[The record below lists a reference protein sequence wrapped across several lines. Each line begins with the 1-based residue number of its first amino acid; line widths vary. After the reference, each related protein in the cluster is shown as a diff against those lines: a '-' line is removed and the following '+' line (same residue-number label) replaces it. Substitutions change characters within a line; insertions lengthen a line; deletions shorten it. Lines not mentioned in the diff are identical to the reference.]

1 MRPLKINNFLYARS
15 ELTQFLEE
23 QRDSAVRRGESDP
36 AFGAEFKYSAHTGEL
51 VVGTVYLRIYNSNP
65 TFPLEDPKSF
75 VVDLLQFLQVSFENF
90 SNYIWIEDIIYL
102 IFSFIY
108 CSKL

>member
-1 MRPLKINNFLYARS
+1 M
-15 ELTQFLEE
+15 TQFLEE

-75 VVDLLQFLQVSFENF
+75 VVDLLQFLQVKKIVDIFKYF
-90 SNYIWIEDIIYL
+90 SASIARYYSD
-102 IFSFIY
+102 
-108 CSKL
+108 

>member
-1 MRPLKINNFLYARS
+1 MALHDFIIHHHILHRRS

-75 VVDLLQFLQVSFENF
+75 VVDLLEFLQVTQFTMNF
-90 SNYIWIEDIIYL
+90 SKA
-102 IFSFIY
+102 
-108 CSKL
+108 KLHYD

>member
-1 MRPLKINNFLYARS
+1 M
-15 ELTQFLEE
+15 TQFLEE

-75 VVDLLQFLQVSFENF
+75 VVDLLEFLQVTQFTMNF
-90 SNYIWIEDIIYL
+90 SK
-102 IFSFIY
+102 SCPFITHY
-108 CSKL
+108 DLLT